1 MLETKIFLSYILICL
16 YYTLCRLHYLIV
28 LKADEDFNEVRDELI
43 ALTGNKNI
51 MKVLVVFNILF
62 CPITAP
68 LSMVKRFFKLIFP
81 KKKK

>member
-1 MLETKIFLSYILICL
+1 METKIFLSYILICL

-68 LSMVKRFFKLIFP
+68 LSMAKRFFKLILP